1 MIKVYYLFIRDWSA
15 IMYLSDEI
23 EKCTESGGN

>member
-1 MIKVYYLFIRDWSA
+1 MIVVNYLFIKNWSA
-15 IMYLSDEI
+15 IMYSSDEI